1 MTLQEL
7 FATDGSWTQGAYART
22 LMDRP
27 IDPTAPAAVRFCLD
41 GALSRCF
48 HGRHAERIAARDR
61 LMDRI
66 GNIAHWNDA
75 PQRTIA
81 DVRQLVAE
89 LNL

>member
-7 FATDGSWTQGAYART
+7 FAPDGSWTQGAYART

-27 IDPTAPAAVRFCLD
+27 ITPTAPAAVRFCLD
-41 GALSRCF
+41 GALMRCF
-48 HGRHAERIAARDR
+48 KGHIEHTAARDR

-66 GNIAHWNDA
+66 GNIPHWNDA